1 MRKQLMMLAR
11 TSALAAAGLASASD
25 IRLEAPIRLEADGK
39 PINVDIGHAAP
50 FLCDFDGDGVTDLL
64 VGQFGQGRLR
74 IYRNH
79 GSNEKPEFRDF
90 EYFKTEH
97 DFGVVP
103 SG

>member
-1 MRKQLMMLAR
+1 MRKLLLMVA
-11 TSALAAAGLASASD
+11 SSPALAAAGFASSSD

-50 FLCDFDGDGVTDLL
+50 FLCDFDGDGVADLL

-90 EYFKTEH
+90 EYFKAGD